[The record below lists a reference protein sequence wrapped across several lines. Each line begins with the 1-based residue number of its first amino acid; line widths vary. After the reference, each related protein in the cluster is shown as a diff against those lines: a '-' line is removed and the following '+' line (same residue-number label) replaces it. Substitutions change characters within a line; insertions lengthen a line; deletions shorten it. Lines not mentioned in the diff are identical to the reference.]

1 MTTSKNVT
9 PRIVTSLLALSLAMG
24 ITACNQQKSPSEVN
38 HDVAQAEQK
47 EAEKVSEARS
57 DAASTVSAANQD
69 VAEAQRDARSDVH
82 DAVTDANKDI
92 AEARAKADKV
102 AADQAYNVAE
112 EKCKALPSDQIGP
125 CKDRAKADRDAT
137 KAKIDADLKATKNSN
152 K

>member
-1 MTTSKNVT
+1 MTTSKYFNS
-9 PRIVTSLLALSLAMG
+9 RIFTSLFALSLALG
-24 ITACNQQKSPSEVN
+24 ITACNQQKSPAEVE
-38 HDVAQAEQK
+38 HDVAKAEQK

-69 VAEAQRDARSDVH
+69 VAEAQHDARSDVN
-82 DAVTDANKDI
+82 DAMADANKDI

-137 KAKIDADLKATKNSN
+137 KARIDADLKAAKNHN

>member
-1 MTTSKNVT
+1 MTTIKNFN
-9 PRIVTSLLALSLAMG
+9 PRFLASLFALSLSFGLA
-24 ITACNQQKSPSEVN
+24 ACNQQKSPAEVD
-38 HDVAQAEQK
+38 HDVAKAEQK

-69 VAEAQRDARSDVH
+69 VAEAQRDARSDVN
-82 DAVTDANKDI
+82 DAMSDANKDV

-102 AADQAYNVAE
+102 AADQSYNVAE

-125 CKDRAKADRDAT
+125 CKDRAKADRDAA
-137 KAKIDADLKATKNSN
+137 KAQIDADMKAAKNHN